1 MFKHVLVAV
10 DYSDCAFNALEIA
23 ADLAKS
29 QHAAFDILNVIDP
42 LQAIPPVVDP
52 YGAIQPW
59 LVALNEDA
67 VKLLHDYT
75 AAMQATGLTAKSTL
89 LDGPPA
95 VTIVEF
101 ARKISADLIVIG
113 SHGRKGL
120 SRMMLGSV
128 AESVM
133 RDAPCPVL
141 VVHDSPKAARTTE
154 RPAAHSG
161 QESKAPAVA
170 R

>member
-23 ADLAKS
+23 ADLAIS
-29 QHAAFDILNVIDP
+29 QHAAFDILTVIDP
-42 LQAIPPVVDP
+42 MQAVPPVGDP
-52 YGAIQPW
+52 YGAMQPW
-59 LVALNEDA
+59 LGALNDDA
-67 VKLLHDYT
+67 VKLLDDST
-75 AAMQATGLTAKSTL
+75 AAVQKTGLTVKKTL

-95 VTIVEF
+95 ATIVEF
-101 ARKISADLIVIG
+101 AQRISADLIVIG

-133 RDAPCPVL
+133 RDARCPVL
-141 VVHDSPKAARTTE
+141 VVHDSSKASSNAKRPDDHSSKASTAPAAAR
-154 RPAAHSG
+154 
-161 QESKAPAVA
+161 
-170 R
+170 

>member
-1 MFKHVLVAV
+1 MFKHILVAI
-10 DYSDCAFNALEIA
+10 DYSDCAFHALDVA

-29 QHAAFDILNVIDP
+29 QNAAFDILTVIDP
-42 LQAIPPVVDP
+42 LQADP

-59 LVALNEDA
+59 LVALNQDA
-67 VKLLHDYT
+67 VKLLDDSS
-75 AAMQATGLTAKSTL
+75 AAMQREGLTVRKKL

-95 VTIVEF
+95 VTIVEY

-133 RDAPCPVL
+133 RDASCPVL
-141 VVHDSPKAARTTE
+141 VVHDARNAAKTTQSGLASNSGKESPI
-154 RPAAHSG
+154 
-161 QESKAPAVA
+161 APTATS
-170 R
+170 

>member
-23 ADLAKS
+23 GDLAKT
-29 QHAAFDILNVIDP
+29 QHAAFDILTVVDPNVAMP
-42 LQAIPPVVDP
+42 AIADP

-59 LVALNEDA
+59 LIALDEDA
-67 VKLLHDYT
+67 VKLLHDY
-75 AAMQATGLTAKSTL
+75 AATMQATGMTAKTTL

-95 VTIVEF
+95 ATILEF

-141 VVHDSPKAARTTE
+141 VVHDSANLAQK
-154 RPAAHSG
+154 
-161 QESKAPAVA
+161 KVAPI
-170 R
+170 